1 MADAWRVTVSGLAG
15 AVYLQDS
22 SIALSYARPSI
33 SSFDGPGAASASSR
47 GNQLVRILG
56 AQFGTI
62 EDDAVSSVTYGP
74 GDKYVAADC
83 HVVISHQEIHCNTV
97 PGVGSQLRWSVS
109 IGNLSSQTPTT
120 GYAAPVIY
128 NITGDGADDATT
140 AGGQVVF
147 VEGDNFGTIK
157 ESLVDYVTYFSDNN
171 PSLVLSAV
179 NCSVVTDHVTVQCL
193 TSPGIGYDL
202 KWQIS
207 IGGQASE
214 RSSVITSYGPPVVDS
229 ATLLTAAVNS
239 TTLLDTEGG
248 TLLSI
253 KGSNFGRAGD
263 AFVYFAGQRSSST
276 VYVNHNE
283 LQVWRSVSWMLASC
297 ISCIVS
303 ECYCIVLSLTE
314 LNAVHCVELSPFH
327 DWSSRCCGV

>member
-147 VEGDNFGTIK
+147 VEGDNFGTVR
-157 ESLVDYVTYFSDNN
+157 ESVDYVTYYSDNN

-179 NCSVVTDHVTVQCL
+179 NCSVLADHVMVQCL
-193 TSPGIGYDL
+193 TSPGIGYEM

-214 RSSVITSYGPPVVDS
+214 RSSMVTSYGPPVLDS
-229 ATLLTAAVNS
+229 VTLLTAAANPTAV
-239 TTLLDTEGG
+239 LDTEGG

-253 KGSNFGRAGD
+253 KGSNFGRSGD

-276 VYVNHNE
+276 VYVSHDE
-283 LQVWRSVSWMLASC
+283 LQVLWSVSRMLASC
-297 ISCIVS
+297 INCIVS
-303 ECYCIVLSLTE
+303 E
-314 LNAVHCVELSPFH
+314 F
-327 DWSSRCCGV
+327 